1 MKMKNVSL
9 LLIVFLMFSGIL
21 LLSEEKTETKTVAAK
36 DEESAKQLIVWTSG
50 DREVALK
57 MVFMYTYNCQKRN
70 WMDKVRLLVW
80 GASTKLLSEDE
91 DLQEK
96 IKKIKETGVELWAC
110 KACADMYGVQKKLE
124 SLGVKV
130 HYTGKA
136 LADMQKEGWYILT
149 F

>member
-9 LLIVFLMFSGIL
+9 VLIVFFMFSGIFL
-21 LLSEEKTETKTVAAK
+21 LGEEKATTKTVAANDK
-36 DEESAKQLIVWTSG
+36 EGVKQLIVWTSG

-57 MVFMYTYNCQKRN
+57 MVFMYTYNCQKRK

-91 DLQEK
+91 ELQEK
-96 IKKIKETGVELWAC
+96 IKIIKEAGVELWAC
-110 KACADMYGVQKKLE
+110 KACADLYGVSKKLE
-124 SLGVKV
+124 SLGLKV